1 MVSVT
6 ITSKEVNKMGAY
18 KDKNGT
24 WYAQFRFTNWKGEPD
39 RKTKRGFATKR
50 EALDWE
56 RDFLTQSSGNLEMTF
71 EAFYELYKKNMKERI
86 KLSTWNMKESVIEG
100 KILPYFKRK
109 RMCDI
114 KPRDVVEWQNTL
126 IKTGTE
132 NGEPYSP
139 VYLKTIHNQLSAI
152 FNHAV
157 KFYDLPSNPARKA
170 GNMGKEKSREMLF
183 WTQSEYKAFSE
194 AIMDKPISFYAFE
207 VLYWGGL
214 RLGEMLA
221 LTKKDI
227 DFKRGII
234 RITKSF
240 QRIKGEDLI
249 TDPKTPNSVRN
260 VQMPDF
266 LAEELKDYIGSL
278 YGVEDGDRI
287 FPITKSYLHHEMKR
301 GCEASGVKKIRIHD
315 LRHTYYICTVELEN
329 FNLSHVPV
337 YIMSHSQL
345 SMYATYMGT
354 LGNRPDLF
362 PSSAYVN
369 KYYNTEYYRDFLFCL
384 AEYSV

>member
-1 MVSVT
+1 MP
-6 ITSKEVNKMGAY
+6 AY

-24 WYAQFRFTNWKGEPD
+24 WYVSVYFTNWKGEND
-39 RKTKRGFATKR
+39 RKLKRGFKTRRDAI
-50 EALDWE
+50 AWE
-56 RDFLTQSSGNLEMTF
+56 TTFINKHSGDLTMTF
-71 EAFYELYKKNMKERI
+71 AEFYDVYKSDLEI
-86 KLSTWNMKESVIEG
+86 KLRESTWIMKANVIET
-100 KILPYFKRK
+100 KILPYFRLK
-109 RMCDI
+109 RMCEI
-114 KPRDVVEWQNTL
+114 KVADVIAWQKELMCYRD
-126 IKTGTE
+126 E
-132 NGEPYSP
+132 NDQPYSP
-139 VYLKTIHNQLSAI
+139 GYLKTIHNQLSAI

-278 YGVEDGDRI
+278 YGVDDGDRI

-315 LRHTYYICTVELEN
+315 LRH
-329 FNLSHVPV
+329 SHVSLLIDMGFSAV
-337 YIMSHSQL
+337 AIANRVGHESIDITYR
-345 SMYATYMGT
+345 YAH
-354 LGNRPDLF
+354 LF
-362 PSSAYVN
+362 PTRQNDMADKLNMMRS
-369 KYYNTEYYRDFLFCL
+369 
-384 AEYSV
+384 